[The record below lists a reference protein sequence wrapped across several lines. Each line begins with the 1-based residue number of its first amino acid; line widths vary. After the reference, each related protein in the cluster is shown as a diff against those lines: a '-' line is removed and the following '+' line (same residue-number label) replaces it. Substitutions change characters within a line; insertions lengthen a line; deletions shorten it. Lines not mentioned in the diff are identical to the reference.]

1 MLQGTNNLTPRAL
14 NRLRA
19 IAAFLGDDWRSV
31 WDCIADV
38 VNRWHAEPDNAGK
51 WFMARDIINKGVWPD
66 QVDRLRNRHAGKPEE
81 TVFSEAGKDIGYILK
96 DVLRTDRL
104 YTYRSDEAFR
114 GTRYLRVN

>member
-1 MLQGTNNLTPRAL
+1 
-14 NRLRA
+14 
-19 IAAFLGDDWRSV
+19 
-31 WDCIADV
+31 
-38 VNRWHAEPDNAGK
+38 
-51 WFMARDIINKGVWPD
+51 MARDIINKGVWPD